1 MASQLGHLN
10 HLESQTLTTNV
21 LQSRHVTSSEV
32 LPSRELPS
40 PTSASLSPE
49 LGYIYDFT
57 GVEPASAFL
66 LTKENIPLS
75 TNQFSPP
82 SYDSFFS
89 TRREPFKS
97 LPTSYGDLWNTT
109 LFQSSPNTTLS
120 PIGSIDALHSFGSP
134 EVPSSS
140 DLFWDSD
147 TACSPSSSPQFLM
160 SPSTKRKLL
169 HESLSQGL
177 GNVTEFDNPDPK
189 RTKLDDSEL
198 PVSEKLHK
206 IFDFFETLGWRTDTF
221 LHHFFVKDKDN
232 PRSHR
237 HRRFFERVLNGKDD
251 HCIAEILGAWWATV
265 DQGDSTGMMYSV
277 TVPFLEI
284 RTMGPALSSFAAQI
298 IEEHLLKEARTAVQE
313 TSGLHATMTSK
324 TEHGVIKWADLGASL
339 MATTKTSL
347 QTHQPL
353 TFHYMSM
360 IAEPHHRK
368 RKGELVIRNYRP
380 PELVGLFSG
389 DLFRALTRL
398 LGRDPRTF
406 FS

>member
-32 LPSRELPS
+32 LPSCGLPS

-89 TRREPFKS
+89 TCCEPFKS
-97 LPTSYGDLWNTT
+97 LPTSYDDLWNTT
-109 LFQSSPNTTLS
+109 LFQSSPNATLS

-147 TACSPSSSPQFLM
+147 TACSPSSSPQFLINVPMDLTNPVLM

-177 GNVTEFDNPDPK
+177 GNITEFDNPDPK
-189 RTKLDDSEL
+189 
-198 PVSEKLHK
+198 
-206 IFDFFETLGWRTDTF
+206 
-221 LHHFFVKDKDN
+221 
-232 PRSHR
+232 
-237 HRRFFERVLNGKDD
+237 
-251 HCIAEILGAWWATV
+251 
-265 DQGDSTGMMYSV
+265 
-277 TVPFLEI
+277 
-284 RTMGPALSSFAAQI
+284 
-298 IEEHLLKEARTAVQE
+298 
-313 TSGLHATMTSK
+313 
-324 TEHGVIKWADLGASL
+324 
-339 MATTKTSL
+339 
-347 QTHQPL
+347 
-353 TFHYMSM
+353 
-360 IAEPHHRK
+360 
-368 RKGELVIRNYRP
+368 
-380 PELVGLFSG
+380 
-389 DLFRALTRL
+389 
-398 LGRDPRTF
+398 
-406 FS
+406 